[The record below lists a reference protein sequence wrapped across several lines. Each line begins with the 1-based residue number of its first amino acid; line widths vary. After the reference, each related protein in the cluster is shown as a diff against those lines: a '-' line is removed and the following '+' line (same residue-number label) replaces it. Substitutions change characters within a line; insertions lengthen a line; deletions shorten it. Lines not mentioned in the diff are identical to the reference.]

1 MATTPSA
8 ETLEALEALAKLED
22 NCRGLVE
29 IVKEIDDVEKIG
41 QTLVFLWISGCMLGG
56 ERRQFYTVF
65 MAFMLGAALASDGGT
80 ADALDE
86 IKRYIAQSMTSADDL
101 VTAAKRE
108 MH

>member
-1 MATTPSA
+1 MATPSA
-8 ETLEALEALAKLED
+8 KTLEALAKLED

-56 ERRQFYTVF
+56 ERSQFHTVF
-65 MAFMLGAALASDGGT
+65 MAFMLGAALASDEGMEG
-80 ADALDE
+80 ALDE
-86 IKRYIAQSMTSADDL
+86 IKQYIAQSMTDADE
-101 VTAAKRE
+101 VVAAAKRE

>member
-1 MATTPSA
+1 MATEPSA
-8 ETLEALEALAKLED
+8 KTLEALARLED

-29 IVKEIDDVEKIG
+29 IVKKTDDAEKIG

-56 ERRQFYTVF
+56 ERGQFYTVF

-86 IKRYIAQSMTSADDL
+86 IKQYVAQSMTDADEGAA
-101 VTAAKRE
+101 AAKKGI
-108 MH
+108 H